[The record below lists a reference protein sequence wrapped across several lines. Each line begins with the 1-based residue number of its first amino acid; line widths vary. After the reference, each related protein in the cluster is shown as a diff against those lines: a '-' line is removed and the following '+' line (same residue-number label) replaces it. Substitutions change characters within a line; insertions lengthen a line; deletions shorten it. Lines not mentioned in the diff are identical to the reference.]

1 MSITDAVRS
10 DAPAGDAVREA
21 VHAVCLRAREA
32 ARELATASG
41 AAKTT
46 ALLAVADAL
55 EAASDRIVAANAED
69 LDRGR
74 RDGLAESLLDRLRL
88 DRQRVTAIA
97 DAVRHVAALPDPVG
111 EVVRGSTLANG
122 LRLRQGRVPVGGVGL
137 VFGVGPAR
145 PRGP

>member
-1 MSITDAVRS
+1 MSITDAVRP
-10 DAPAGDAVREA
+10 DAPAGETVREA

-41 AAKTT
+41 AAKTA

-88 DRQRVTAIA
+88 
-97 DAVRHVAALPDPVG
+97 HP
-111 EVVRGSTLANG
+111 
-122 LRLRQGRVPVGGVGL
+122 
-137 VFGVGPAR
+137 
-145 PRGP
+145 PRGPPVAAAAPTAPP